1 MIAAAVSALDSQTA
15 VPLKPLPAIQLET
28 ERDARLDGPRFSLGF
43 SRPTPIADVLLLLVR
58 DTRLSVVPDPGLN
71 QRFIG
76 DLKNVTL
83 RESLDLILEPLGLDY
98 AVRGQ
103 VIRVFPREL
112 ETRLFSIDHVITQ
125 RTGRRTLGGA
135 TEITS
140 TDAPDLYSDLDAAI
154 RALLSSEGRVNVD
167 RTAALL
173 QVTDRASRLARVEQY
188 LEAVMHRAMRQVQI
202 DARVVEI
209 ELRDPAS
216 SGIDWSAVMRALPR
230 SGATPP
236 RTPGSVP
243 LALAGT
249 TPTAVLE
256 ALAAQGTVR
265 VLSNAV
271 VPAMNN
277 QPAMMR
283 VGMQAAQGSADGV
296 ALSVT
301 PLVAADGLIHMSVS
315 ASVTRRVG
323 DEPAPGGAPP
333 VLVREADTIVRVR
346 QGDTVLMTGLVHETT
361 DADRTR
367 RKTDLVILLTP
378 TLVEPQVAAR

>member
-76 DLKNVTL
+76 DLRNVTL
-83 RESLDLILEPLGLDY
+83 REALDLILEPLGLDY

-202 DARVVEI
+202 DATVVEI

-230 SGATPP
+230 SGTTPP
-236 RTPGSVP
+236 RTPSSVP

-249 TPTAVLE
+249 TPNAVLD

-271 VPAMNN
+271 IPAMNN

-315 ASVTRRVG
+315 ASVTRRAG
-323 DEPAPGGAPP
+323 DEPAPGGAAP
-333 VLVREADTIVRVR
+333 VLVREADTIVRMR

>member
-1 MIAAAVSALDSQTA
+1 MTAAAVSALDSQSA

-43 SRPTPIADVLLLLVR
+43 SRPTPIANVLLLLVR

-71 QRFIG
+71 QRFVG
-76 DLKNVTL
+76 DLRNVTL
-83 RESLDLILEPLGLDY
+83 REALDLILEPLGLDY

-202 DARVVEI
+202 DAKVVEI

-236 RTPGSVP
+236 RTPSSVP

-249 TPTAVLE
+249 APNAVLD

-265 VLSNAV
+265 VRSNAV

-315 ASVTRRVG
+315 ASVTRRTG

-333 VLVREADTIVRVR
+333 VLVREADTIVRVG

-367 RKTDLVILLTP
+367 RKTDLIILLTP

>member
-1 MIAAAVSALDSQTA
+1 MIAAAVSALDSQSA

-76 DLKNVTL
+76 DLRNVTL
-83 RESLDLILEPLGLDY
+83 REALDLILEPLGLDY

-202 DARVVEI
+202 DATVVEI

-230 SGATPP
+230 SGTTPP
-236 RTPGSVP
+236 RTPSSVP

-249 TPTAVLE
+249 TPNAVLD

-271 VPAMNN
+271 IPAMNN

-315 ASVTRRVG
+315 ASVTRRAG
-323 DEPAPGGAPP
+323 DEPAPGGAAP
-333 VLVREADTIVRVR
+333 VLVREADTIVRMR